1 VGGDRFVP
9 RRSRGRSCQA
19 RPGGARVDRPR
30 PTDSG
35 TSFTTTFNVAEGGSS
50 VEAFGQQELAVPG
63 RVRMNS
69 GSQAEAIDPSVTSP
83 LCAAKAPKTSS
94 FSR

>member
-1 VGGDRFVP
+1 MSRQTCVGLASIDGV
-9 RRSRGRSCQA
+9 
-19 RPGGARVDRPR
+19 R
-30 PTDSG
+30 PTLG
-35 TSFTTTFNVAEGGSS
+35 TTTFNVAKGGTS

-63 RVRMNS
+63 RVQDES

-83 LCAAKAPKTSS
+83 LCAAKAPKISS